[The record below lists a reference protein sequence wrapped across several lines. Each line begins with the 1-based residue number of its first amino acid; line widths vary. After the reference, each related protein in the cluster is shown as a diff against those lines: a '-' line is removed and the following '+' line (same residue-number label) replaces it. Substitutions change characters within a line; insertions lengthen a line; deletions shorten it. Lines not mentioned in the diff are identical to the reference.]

1 MQLIFNQQWDN
12 PQTTYSQN
20 SYTPFSEGSIGQKD
34 AKTVNSIKNSMNQSI
49 QSQLHTGEQEG
60 AEEKI

>member
-1 MQLIFNQQWDN
+1 MHLIFNQQWDN

-20 SYTPFSEGSIGQKD
+20 SYTPFSEGSTGLKD
-34 AKTVNSIKNSMNQSI
+34 AKTINSIKNSMKQSI